1 MEISL
6 QELAGG
12 ALQEKV
18 NQAFEKVMQNMQDP
32 NTPWKNKRKITVGRT
47 FAQNEDRTD
56 CTCDISVDT
65 KLAAVKPVSTKFCT
79 QKDLAPGEIYAQE
92 YGPGIRGQLSFE
104 DVKTGLASKSDAIIP
119 SPVTL
124 KPYRTFTEVEQPE
137 SQFVFR
143 MKEDKYDGVQCALF
157 EADGGAWKLHAMES
171 IQEYLEEQL
180 KGVDGFTIIS

>member
-32 NTPWKNKRKITVGRT
+32 NTPWKNKRKITVGKT
-47 FAQNEDRTD
+47 FAQKEDRTD

-79 QKDLAPGEIYAQE
+79 QKDLATGEIYAQE
-92 YGPGIRGQLSFE
+92 YGPGIRGQMSFE
-104 DVKTGLASKSDAIIP
+104 DVDQNMVEINGNMVDTETGEI
-119 SPVTL
+119 
-124 KPYRTFTEVEQPE
+124 
-137 SQFVFR
+137 
-143 MKEDKYDGVQCALF
+143 KEDGVIDLR
-157 EADGGAWKLHAMES
+157 GAKQA
-171 IQEYLEEQL
+171 
-180 KGVDGFTIIS
+180 

>member
-32 NTPWKNKRKITVGRT
+32 NTPWKNKRKITVGIT
-47 FAQNEDRTD
+47 FAQNEDRID

-79 QKDLAPGEIYAQE
+79 QKDLATGEIYAQE
-92 YGPGIRGQLSFE
+92 YGPGIRGQMSFE
-104 DVKTGLASKSDAIIP
+104 DVDQNMVEINGNMVDTETGEI
-119 SPVTL
+119 
-124 KPYRTFTEVEQPE
+124 
-137 SQFVFR
+137 
-143 MKEDKYDGVQCALF
+143 KEDGVIDLR
-157 EADGGAWKLHAMES
+157 GAKQA
-171 IQEYLEEQL
+171 
-180 KGVDGFTIIS
+180 